1 MKFLL
6 AAALAAGTLALTGCS
21 ATVSLDPAADANNPA
36 CANVV
41 VRLPDSIDNNTK
53 RQTNS
58 QSTAAWGE
66 PTSVIFRCGLPEV
79 TVSKLTCV
87 TASGIDWLVDES
99 KKPSYRFIT
108 FARKPAIEVIVDS
121 QKVSG
126 VTALDELS
134 QAVSQIPAT
143 DKCAG

>member
-66 PTSVIFRCGLPEV
+66 PTSVIFRCGLPAV

-87 TASGIDWLVDES
+87 TTSGIDWLVDES

-121 QKVSG
+121 QKISG

>member
-6 AAALAAGTLALTGCS
+6 AAALAMGTIALTGCT
-21 ATVSLDPAADANNPA
+21 ATVALEPAPDANNPA
-36 CANVV
+36 CADVV
-41 VRLPDSIDNNTK
+41 VRLPDTIDTLAK
-53 RQTNS
+53 RGTNS

-79 TVSKLTCV
+79 SVSKLTCV
-87 TASGIDWLVDES
+87 TASDIDWLVDDTNR
-99 KKPSYRFIT
+99 PSYRFVS

-121 QKVSG
+121 TKVSG

-134 QAVSQIPAT
+134 SAISYIPAS
-143 DKCAG
+143 KRCLG

>member
-6 AAALAAGTLALTGCS
+6 AAALAMGTLALTGCT
-21 ATVSLDPAADANNPA
+21 ATVALEPAPDANNPA
-36 CANVV
+36 CADVV
-41 VRLPDSIDNNTK
+41 VRLPGTIDALAK
-53 RQTNS
+53 RGTNS

-79 TVSKLTCV
+79 SVSKLTCV
-87 TASGIDWLVDES
+87 TASDIDWLVDDTNR
-99 KKPSYRFIT
+99 PSYRFVS

-121 QKVSG
+121 TKVSG

-134 QAVSQIPAT
+134 SAISYIPAS
-143 DKCAG
+143 KRCLG

>member
-6 AAALAAGTLALTGCS
+6 AAALAMSTLALTGCT
-21 ATVSLDPAADANNPA
+21 ATVALEPAPDANNPA
-36 CANVV
+36 CADVV
-41 VRLPDSIDNNTK
+41 VRLPDTIDNLAK
-53 RQTNS
+53 RGTNS

-79 TVSKLTCV
+79 SLSKLTCV
-87 TASGIDWLVDES
+87 TASDIDWLVDDTNR
-99 KKPSYRFIT
+99 PSYRFVS

-121 QKVSG
+121 TKVSG

-134 QAVSQIPAT
+134 SAISYIPAS
-143 DKCAG
+143 KRCLG

>member
-6 AAALAAGTLALTGCS
+6 AAALTMGTLALSGCT

-36 CANVV
+36 CADVV
-41 VRLPDSIDNNTK
+41 VRLPDSIDALDK

-66 PTSVIFRCGLPEV
+66 PTGVIFRCGLPPV

-87 TASGIDWLVDES
+87 TTSDIDWLVDDS
-99 KKPSYRFIT
+99 NKPSYRFVT
-108 FARKPAIEVIVDS
+108 FARTPAIEVIVDS
-121 QKVSG
+121 TKVSG
-126 VTALDELS
+126 VTALDELAS
-134 QAVSQIPAT
+134 AVGHIPASAR
-143 DKCAG
+143 CAG

>member
-41 VRLPDSIDNNTK
+41 VRLPDSIDNNAK

-66 PTSVIFRCGLPEV
+66 PTSVILRCGLPEV

-126 VTALDELS
+126 VSALDELS